1 MDDKKLRRNVLD
13 ELDFEPSVDAANIGI
28 AVEDGI
34 VTLTGHVKSFA
45 EKIAVEE
52 AVRRISGV
60 RGIAEK
66 IEVRFPHSKKLSDDE
81 IASRVL
87 NVLKWS
93 EILPDGEAQVTVEN
107 GWVTLSGRAPW
118 QFQRAAAEKAVRKL
132 SGIVGITNRIS
143 IAPTISGQDVKNKI
157 ERALTRRLQSE
168 TQGIKVTVNDG
179 NIVMLEGKV
188 QSWNDRLAVEDAAWS
203 VPGVHSVDDRIS
215 IGPL

>member
-1 MDDKKLRRNVLD
+1 MDDKKLRRNVLE
-13 ELDFEPSVDAANIGI
+13 ELDFEPSVDAANIGV

-45 EKIAVEE
+45 EKVVVEE

-66 IEVRFPHSKKLSDDE
+66 IEVRFLHNKKLSDDE

-118 QFQRAAAEKAVRKL
+118 QFQKAAAEKAVRKL

-157 ERALTRRLQSE
+157 EKALTRRLQSE

-179 NIVMLEGKV
+179 NIVRLEGKV